1 MSSLFSILDSTANT
15 LAAFQRALNV
25 SQNNVSN
32 ASTPGYAAQQVD
44 FQALPFDGGGG
55 LTGGVSAAEIESTR
69 NEFAEQNVRAQNSQ
83 LGTAEQQV
91 QSLTNLQGDFDIS
104 GATGIPAALNTLSSA
119 FSSWSVSPDDSSARQ
134 NVIQSAQSVAS
145 AFQETA
151 ANVSAVAAS
160 SGTQLGSLVD
170 QVNGY
175 ATAIAADNQ
184 RIQAG
189 GNGPAV
195 SADLNSTLE
204 SLSEVAN
211 VTTLNQPDG
220 TVTVLLGGQTTLV
233 AGSQQFNITANISV
247 PSTPAPTYPSA
258 PPNGQILDSQG
269 RDVTAT
275 VTGGQLSG
283 VLTVLNQ
290 TLPAIEGDATH
301 VGSLNQLATAFA
313 DSVNGILT
321 AGLVTDG
328 PPAQNGGPLFS
339 YSTSNATSAAASLT
353 LDPTATAAGLAAI
366 APANAAATPATSE
379 VSNGTAL
386 DLAAL
391 ATATNQIDGQSYTQY
406 FGSIAANVGS
416 TLSTATSN
424 QTLQTSLVAQAR
436 SLRDQSSA
444 VDLNKEAVNVVE
456 LQTAYQ
462 AATKMVSVVDALS
475 QDILTWIG
483 PGVG

>member
-1 MSSLFSILDSTANT
+1 MSLFSILDSTANT
-15 LAAFQRALNV
+15 LAAFQQALNV

-32 ASTPGYAAQQVD
+32 ASTPGYAAQQVS
-44 FQALPFDGGGG
+44 FQALPFDGAGG

-91 QSLTNLQGDFDIS
+91 QSLTNLQSNFDVS

-119 FSSWSVSPDDSSARQ
+119 FSSWSVSPNDSSARQ
-134 NVIQSAQSVAS
+134 NVIQSAQDVAS

-151 ANVSAVAAS
+151 ANVSAAAAS
-160 SGTQLGSLVD
+160 NGTQLKSLVD

-175 ATAIAADNQ
+175 ATEIAADNQ
-184 RIQAG
+184 KIQAG
-189 GNGPAV
+189 GTNDPAL

-247 PSTPAPTYPSA
+247 PSTPTPTYPSA

-301 VGSLNQLATAFA
+301 LGSLNQLAEAFA

-321 AGLVTDG
+321 AGQVTDG
-328 PPAQNGGPLFS
+328 PPVQNGGPLFS
-339 YSTSNATSAAASLT
+339 YDASNATNAAASLT

-366 APANAAATPATSE
+366 APANAAVTPATSE

-386 DLAAL
+386 TLAGL
-391 ATATNQIDGQSYTQY
+391 ADATNQIDGQSYTQY

-416 TLSTATSN
+416 TLSAATTT